1 MKLKQKIGL
10 FNVRKF
16 VLAIADMFIIGV
28 SALMANYVLTLMNV
42 LPIQT
47 YILTWQTAIAI
58 LVGFLA
64 LWACGAYSKLWRYFK
79 AKDYLS
85 CLLGVTFSMVVVLL
99 AGRSGTL
106 SEDTD
111 LPSFYLFVL
120 FEYLFSVTG
129 VISFRLIF
137 RTTFLTLV
145 EVGENMHRKRTL
157 LVGAGRAGK
166 IIIKEIMN
174 ASETDEVAKQYHIV
188 GIVDDNKELTGQKIQ
203 DIPIIGTTDKI
214 ESICNKEYIDT
225 ILMAIPSCSEEERRR
240 ILGECSKTTC
250 KIKVIPYVG
259 NLIFDEYDGSQK
271 SDKKAVTVISQLND
285 INMEDLLGRPPISF
299 DNEDTRRL
307 IKDRVCMVTGGGG
320 SIGSELV
327 RQIAR
332 FSPKQIII
340 VDIYEN
346 NAYEI

>member
-28 SALMANYVLTLMNV
+28 SALMANYVLTLTDV

-64 LWACGAYSKLWRYFK
+64 LWACGAYNKLWRYFK

-106 SEDTD
+106 SEDTN

-129 VISFRLIF
+129 VIVFRLMF

-145 EVGENMHRKRTL
+145 EAGENMHRKRTL

-166 IIIKEIMN
+166 IIIKEILN
-174 ASETDEVAKQYHIV
+174 ASETDEVAKQYHII

-203 DIPIIGTTDKI
+203 DIPVIGTTDKI

-225 ILMAIPSCSEEERRR
+225 ILMAIPSCS
-240 ILGECSKTTC
+240 
-250 KIKVIPYVG
+250 
-259 NLIFDEYDGSQK
+259 
-271 SDKKAVTVISQLND
+271 
-285 INMEDLLGRPPISF
+285 
-299 DNEDTRRL
+299 
-307 IKDRVCMVTGGGG
+307 
-320 SIGSELV
+320 
-327 RQIAR
+327 
-332 FSPKQIII
+332 
-340 VDIYEN
+340 
-346 NAYEI
+346 